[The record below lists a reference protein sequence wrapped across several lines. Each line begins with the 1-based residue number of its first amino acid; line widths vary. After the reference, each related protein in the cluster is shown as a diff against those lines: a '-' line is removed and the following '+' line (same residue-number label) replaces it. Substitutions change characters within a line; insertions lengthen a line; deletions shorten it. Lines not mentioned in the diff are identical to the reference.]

1 MQFLLKSILLLGAL
15 VWLIVSAKTLLA
27 LGVME
32 NPSVVKD
39 HLLVLVQLVAALL
52 ILRSLTSKSKR
63 DSY

>member
-27 LGVME
+27 LGLME

>member
-32 NPSVVKD
+32 NPSVVKE

>member
-15 VWLIVSAKTLLA
+15 VWLVVSAKTLLA

-32 NPSVVKD
+32 NPVVVKE
-39 HLLVLVQLVAALL
+39 HVSVAVQLVLALL
-52 ILRSLTSKSKR
+52 LLRTLTTKSKR